1 LQQGGFWRRLRVR
14 RTLLG
19 LDRRGFLKSL
29 SRTAVVL
36 SLEDVLGLARPAFG
50 LGVQQGTAAQ
60 KPSVSARQS
69 YEAPVRPAPKGAPSP
84 VTGTPLGVQFVDVAK
99 QAGLNVETIFGGEHR
114 NKYLLETTGCGA
126 AFFDYDQDDWVDIF
140 LVNGWR
146 LEGFPKG
153 HEPVCHLFKN
163 NRDGTF
169 TDVTLKAGLARSGWG
184 QACCV
189 GDYNNDGW
197 NDLFV
202 SYYGQNA
209 LFRNNGNGTFKDVT
223 KEAGLLQDR
232 LRWNSGCT
240 FLDYDK
246 DGHLDLFVGNYIDF
260 DVKTAP
266 LPEDANC
273 TYKGIQVACGP
284 PGLEGG
290 KNLLYHNNGDGTFKD
305 VSEKAG
311 MNGTLGTYALSCAA
325 ADLDNTG
332 WPNIYVANDSTSATY
347 YVNQTDGTF
356 KDQAIEAGVA
366 YSPDGKPQAGM
377 GVSIG
382 DYNRDGMLDI
392 VKTNF
397 AGDTDSLYMNLGD
410 GSFDDRTYQAGLG
423 INTRLLGWGVS
434 FIDIDN
440 DGWLD
445 ILVANGHVYPEV
457 DGTQVDAS
465 YAERKYLYRNLRN
478 GQFEDVSLLGGSG
491 ITAEAKARGFAV
503 GDFDNDGDLDAV
515 VNCVNAVPQLLR
527 CDSTLKRSWVKIRL
541 VGTKSNRTGIGARIK
556 VTAATGTTL
565 GNREQGTGNSGV
577 TGASGLVAKTGPT
590 LTQIEEVR
598 SCNGYYSASDL
609 RIHFGL
615 GEAKTV
621 DLVEIK
627 WPSGAVD
634 SLKDL
639 DVNRLYVVE
648 EGGKILK
655 TMEMVGAKK

>member
-1 LQQGGFWRRLRVR
+1 MPF
-14 RTLLG
+14 T
-19 LDRRGFLKSL
+19 RRGFLQSL
-29 SRTAVVL
+29 SRTALVL
-36 SLEDVLGLARPAFG
+36 SLEDVLRLARPAFG
-50 LGVQQGTAAQ
+50 QQAVPPQ
-60 KPSVSARQS
+60 KPSANSRQV
-69 YEAPVRPAPKGAPSP
+69 YEAPARPAPKGLASP
-84 VTGTPLGVQFVDVAK
+84 VAGTPLGVQFTDVAA
-99 QAGLNVETIFGGEHR
+99 QAGLSVKTIFGGEHR

-140 LVNGWR
+140 LINGWR
-146 LEGFPKG
+146 FEGFPKG
-153 HEPVCHLFKN
+153 QEPTCHLFKN

-169 TDVTLKAGLARSGWG
+169 TDVTLRAGLARSGWG
-184 QACCV
+184 QGCCV
-189 GDYNNDGW
+189 GDYNNDGR

-209 LFRNNGNGTFKDVT
+209 LFRNNGNGTFTDVT
-223 KEAGLLQDR
+223 KQAGLLQSR
-232 LRWNSGCT
+232 VRWNSGCT

-290 KNLLYHNNGDGTFKD
+290 KNLLYHNNGDGTFTD
-305 VSEKAG
+305 VSDKAG
-311 MNGTLGTYALSCAA
+311 MGGTLGTYALSCAA
-325 ADLDNTG
+325 ADLDATG
-332 WPNIYVANDSTSATY
+332 WPNIYVANDSTAATY
-347 YVNQTDGTF
+347 YVNQKDGTF

-377 GVSIG
+377 GVSVG
-382 DYNRDGMLDI
+382 DYNRDGLLDI

-423 INTRLLGWGVS
+423 VNTRLLGWGVS

-457 DGTQVDAS
+457 DGTQVDAA

-478 GQFEDVSLLGGSG
+478 GQFEDVSLAGGPG
-491 ITAEAKARGFAV
+491 ITAAVPARGFAI
-503 GDFDNDGDLDAV
+503 GDYDNDGRMDAV
-515 VNCVNAVPQLLR
+515 VNCVNAVPQLLH
-527 CDSTLKRSWVKIRL
+527 CQSNLNRSWIKIRT
-541 VGTKSNRTGIGARIK
+541 VGVKSNRTGIGARIK
-556 VTAATGTTL
+556 VVAQTGTPL
-565 GNREQGTGNSGV
+565 LNAKPDSSGK
-577 TGASGLVAKTGPT
+577 LPP
-590 LTQIEEVR
+590 LIQIDEVR
-598 SCNGYYSASDL
+598 SCNGYFSASDL
-609 RIHFGL
+609 RLHFGL
-615 GEAKTV
+615 GDAKKA
-621 DLVEIK
+621 DLVEVR
-627 WPSGAVD
+627 WPSGIVD
-634 SLKDL
+634 TWKDL
-639 DVNRLYVVE
+639 DANRLYVLE

-655 TMEMVGAKK
+655 SDDFALARKKS

>member
-1 LQQGGFWRRLRVR
+1 LSW
-14 RTLLG
+14 
-19 LDRRGFLKSL
+19 DRRGFLKSL
-29 SRTAVVL
+29 SRTAMVL
-36 SLEDVLGLARPAFG
+36 SLEDVLSLSRPLRGQEAS
-50 LGVQQGTAAQ
+50 Q
-60 KPSVSARQS
+60 KPSGSARQA
-69 YEAPVRPAPKGAPSP
+69 YEAPARPAPKGTPSP

-146 LEGFPKG
+146 LEGFAKG

-209 LFRNNGNGTFKDVT
+209 LFRNNGNGTFQDVT

-232 LRWNSGCT
+232 LRWNSGCA

-246 DGHLDLFVGNYIDF
+246 DGRLDLFVGNYIDF

-266 LPEDANC
+266 APEDANC
-273 TYKGIQVACGP
+273 TYKGIVVACGP

-290 KNLLYHNNGDGTFKD
+290 KNLLYHNKGDGTFQD

-311 MNGTLGTYALSCAA
+311 MWGTLGTYALSCGV
-325 ADLDNTG
+325 ADLDESG

-347 YVNQTDGTF
+347 YVNQKDGTF
-356 KDQAIEAGVA
+356 KDAAIEAGVA

-382 DYNRDGMLDI
+382 DFNRDGLLDI

-434 FIDIDN
+434 FIDMDN

-478 GQFEDVSLLGGSG
+478 GQFEDVSLTGGSG
-491 ITAEAKARGFAV
+491 ITAEVKARGFAV
-503 GDFDNDGDLDAV
+503 GDFDNDGDMDAV

-527 CDSTLKRSWVKIRL
+527 CDSTWKRSWVKIRL
-541 VGTKSNRTGIGARIK
+541 VGTKSNKTGIGARIK
-556 VTAATGTTL
+556 VVAATGTAAEI
-565 GNREQGTGNSGV
+565 GNRDGGLGTRDEGLKNRGE
-577 TGASGLVAKTGPT
+577 GLVSKT
-590 LTQIEEVR
+590 LAQIEEVR

-615 GEAKTV
+615 GEAEKL

-648 EGGKILK
+648 EGGRILK
-655 TMEMVGAKK
+655 TMEMVGA